1 MIEELQKLFPDLKFE
16 LFGSRFTGLATE
28 NSDWDFVVRAPAT
41 DAYFCTPVL
50 VGGQLHRDEGLF
62 GRFVAA
68 GFSCR
73 LGYSEKDP
81 STAKIG
87 ANQGFIRELNPG
99 LHFIAK
105 HPTLPI
111 DVLVLEPEE
120 ASRRFRT
127 LSCIRALK
135 DNPRVQ
141 GFIQR
146 LKGDNEAY
154 AALHLLIEE
163 AQAET
168 WNAAIEAAALAIE
181 DLVVDTQTCPR
192 LRFDALMEAA
202 QAARSLK
209 RPDDVT
215 KQSDS

>member
-1 MIEELQKLFPDLKFE
+1 MIEELQKPFPDLHFE

-28 NSDWDFVVRAPAT
+28 NSDWDFVVRATSAGIHQ
-41 DAYFCTPVL
+41 DL
-50 VGGQLHRDEGLF
+50 VLF

-81 STAKIG
+81 FAAKIG
-87 ANQGFIRELNPG
+87 VNQGFIRELNPG

-120 ASRRFRT
+120 AFRRFRT

-154 AALHLLIEE
+154 AALHLLIAEAEE
-163 AQAET
+163 QAPT
-168 WNAAIEAAALAIE
+168 VPL
-181 DLVVDTQTCPR
+181 L
-192 LRFDALMEAA
+192 
-202 QAARSLK
+202 
-209 RPDDVT
+209 
-215 KQSDS
+215 